1 MSLPRLSRE
10 ELLAL
15 VDERADAVR
24 DYLLWAQAHDSEDG
38 SHRMLERPDIADAA
52 KAAELFPEQW
62 WGVVVFTCFGS
73 TLGATT
79 VAQAFQRPLPP
90 PDAEAELERT
100 TFRRG
105 SIGHHRI
112 QPAHKGAKQAL
123 VAACLDHGLFHDVLH
138 GREDFHTRYLR
149 LRAARMRQWGRTT
162 SFDLL
167 LRAGALGV
175 GGEHYKP
182 EYAYLSGSTG
192 PKAGFTRVWG
202 RPLKTDEAV
211 AWAEAL
217 LRVWTEEW
225 QEVAERVGV
234 AWQRPPL
241 EPCDQENFLCIY
253 QERR

>member
-123 VAACLDHGLFHDVLH
+123 VEASCWPGEHQAVLRQVLLIARVEADGGHLGSDQVAEKKHRQRPRH
-138 GREDFHTRYLR
+138 GRCALR
-149 LRAARMRQWGRTT
+149 LA
-162 SFDLL
+162 
-167 LRAGALGV
+167 
-175 GGEHYKP
+175 
-182 EYAYLSGSTG
+182 
-192 PKAGFTRVWG
+192 
-202 RPLKTDEAV
+202 
-211 AWAEAL
+211 
-217 LRVWTEEW
+217 
-225 QEVAERVGV
+225 
-234 AWQRPPL
+234 
-241 EPCDQENFLCIY
+241 
-253 QERR
+253 